1 MFTRL
6 CLRRSIVSLTPR
18 PKPLLASP
26 VRLGRDKFPVEP
38 GRAVAADLSLEIE
51 GREDADGEVP
61 ACLRASWTIPAR

>member
-6 CLRRSIVSLTPR
+6 CLRRSIPPAKAAIGKSG
-18 PKPLLASP
+18 AIW
-26 VRLGRDKFPVEP
+26 RDKFPVEP